1 MIGRPYRPPTCAI
14 VPAMRDPPLTPAEK
28 LREALAALEAA
39 MERLAVYFDQVA
51 ALLTRTYRPISSLW
65 TPRPGAFGCGS
76 GCRMVEII
84 LSEHQ
89 LACLK
94 AAVPRGSVEHAA
106 LDAGDYFAG
115 SEITPEPIAVTFTCS
130 LELAQQLLDIAQTSH
145 PDVAAGIRAA
155 INQQTH

>member
-1 MIGRPYRPPTCAI
+1 
-14 VPAMRDPPLTPAEK
+14 MRDPPLTPAEK

-39 MERLAVYFDQVA
+39 MERLAVSFDQVA
-51 ALLTRTYRPISSLW
+51 ALLTRTPRPAGSLW

-94 AAVPRGSVEHAA
+94 AAVPKESVARAA
-106 LDAGDYFAG
+106 LEAGDYFAG
-115 SEITPEPIAVTFTCS
+115 SEITPEPIAVTFTCTM
-130 LELAQQLLDIAQTSH
+130 ELARQLLAIARTSG
-145 PDVAAGIRAA
+145 PDVATGIHAA
-155 INQQTH
+155 IDQQTH

>member
-1 MIGRPYRPPTCAI
+1 
-14 VPAMRDPPLTPAEK
+14 MRDPPLTPAEK

-39 MERLAVYFDQVA
+39 MERLAVSFDQVA
-51 ALLTRTYRPISSLW
+51 ALLTRTPRPAGSLW

-94 AAVPRGSVEHAA
+94 AAVPKESVARAA
-106 LDAGDYFAG
+106 LDAADYFAARQLNPQDRFL
-115 SEITPEPIAVTFTCS
+115 TVTWRIA
-130 LELAQQLLDIAQTSH
+130 LA
-145 PDVAAGIRAA
+145 PP
-155 INQQTH
+155 

>member
-28 LREALAALEAA
+28 LHEALAALEAA
-39 MERLAVYFDQVA
+39 MARLAVYFDQVA
-51 ALLTRTYRPISSLW
+51 ALLARTYRPTSSLW
-65 TPRPGAFGCGS
+65 TSRPGAFGCGS

-94 AAVPRGSVEHAA
+94 AAVPKESVARAA
-106 LDAGDYFAG
+106 LEAGDYFAG
-115 SEITPEPIAVTFTCS
+115 SEITPEPIAVTFTCTM
-130 LELAQQLLDIAQTSH
+130 ELARQLLAIA
-145 PDVAAGIRAA
+145 PNVGP
-155 INQQTH
+155 

>member
-1 MIGRPYRPPTCAI
+1 
-14 VPAMRDPPLTPAEK
+14 
-28 LREALAALEAA
+28 
-39 MERLAVYFDQVA
+39 
-51 ALLTRTYRPISSLW
+51 
-65 TPRPGAFGCGS
+65 
-76 GCRMVEII
+76 MVEII

-89 LACLK
+89 LAYLK

-130 LELAQQLLDIAQTSH
+130 LELAQQLLDIAQTSY

-155 INQQTH
+155 INQPTH